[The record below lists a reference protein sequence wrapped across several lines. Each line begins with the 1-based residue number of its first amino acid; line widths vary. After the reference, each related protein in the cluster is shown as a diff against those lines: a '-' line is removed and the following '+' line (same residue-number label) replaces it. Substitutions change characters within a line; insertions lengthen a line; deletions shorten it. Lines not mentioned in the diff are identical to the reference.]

1 MRILSIGLLACL
13 FAVSSCGQSADDPLG
28 DYRAIVANSLSED
41 ISLIHDDYSVTKS
54 AVTVGSAPNQ
64 IIIRGREA
72 IVISSLSNSI
82 QVIDVKTWTVVR
94 EYNVGDGC
102 NPYLGALTQDDL
114 LVITCNQSNEL
125 ILVDPDVS
133 MEAEAVQERMDLP
146 TGSDLFPFV
155 PTELGHARPQGVVV
169 VGHKAYVTLSNLG
182 DDWMPKGNGV
192 IVVVDVAA
200 WTADKLIELSQTNP
214 AMVYRPLSG
223 GQKLYVPC
231 SGAFDGTGVV
241 EVLDTTT
248 DEIVCTAEV
257 GGAPGRMWIDKDGIA
272 WVGDQLDGQL
282 LKFDTN
288 TCQVLDSV
296 MLCPA
301 DYTNQIYDFIAD
313 VGTDG
318 RGNVYACC
326 FATDA
331 VHIFPKDDPASRRMV
346 EVGDGPQAILV
357 IQR

>member
-1 MRILSIGLLACL
+1 MRQYTIGLLAGL
-13 FAVSSCGQSADDPLG
+13 LVVACGQSGGGLLD
-28 DYRAIVANSLSED
+28 DYRAIVVNSLGGD

-54 AVTVGSAPNQ
+54 ASTVGEAPNQ
-64 IIIRGREA
+64 VIIRGKEA
-72 IVISSLSNSI
+72 IVISSRSNSI
-82 QVIDVKTWTVVR
+82 QVIDLETWTVVR
-94 EYNVGDGC
+94 EYSLGEGC
-102 NPYLGALTQDDL
+102 NPYMGALTQDEL

-133 MEAEAVQERMDLP
+133 MEAEAVLKRMDMP
-146 TGSDLFPFV
+146 TGADLFPFD
-155 PTELGHARPQGVVV
+155 PGDLGHARPQGVAV
-169 VGHKAYVTLSNLG
+169 VGHKAYVTLTNLG

-200 WTADKLIELSQTNP
+200 WTADKLIELNKTNP
-214 AMVYRPLSG
+214 YMAYNPLWG
-223 GQKLYVPC
+223 GNRLYIPC

-241 EVLDTTT
+241 EVLDTSS
-248 DEIVCTAEV
+248 DQITATIEV
-257 GGAPGRMWIDKDGIA
+257 GGAPGRMYVDKSGMA
-272 WVGDQLDGQL
+272 WVGDQMDGQL
-282 LKFDTN
+282 LKFEVGSG
-288 TCQVLDSV
+288 QVQDPV

-301 DYTNQIYDFIAD
+301 DYTNGIYDFIAD

-331 VHIFPKDDPASRRMV
+331 VHVFPADDPPAEQVV
-346 EVGDGPQAILV
+346 EVGDGCQAILV